1 MKKLLFIPFMLF
13 ASVLLVGCSNDE
25 DNSLDYNNPYA
36 YYKPDKMTVTIPEG
50 GGSDTIR
57 VSAMSE
63 RSVGSFPVSIALVE
77 VSSNGRSL
85 SVQQRDST
93 LFTGAGFSVLSTK
106 SSDPKVG
113 YVILSV
119 DKELSSAGYE
129 MKVVLD
135 KYSKNMETAWTFTSS
150 R

>member
-1 MKKLLFIPFMLF
+1 MKFQFVTLFFF
-13 ASVLLVGCSNDE
+13 AIVLIVSCNNEDE
-25 DNSLDYNNPYA
+25 IYTLDNNPYA
-36 YYKPDKMTVTIPEG
+36 YYKPDKMTATIPAG

-57 VSAMSE
+57 VSAMNE
-63 RSVGSFPVSIALVE
+63 RSVGSFPVPIALVE
-77 VSSNGRSL
+77 VNSNGRSL

-119 DKELSSAGYE
+119 DKELSNAGSE
-129 MKVVLD
+129 MKVILD
-135 KYSKNMETAWTFTSS
+135 KYKKNMETAWTFTAQ